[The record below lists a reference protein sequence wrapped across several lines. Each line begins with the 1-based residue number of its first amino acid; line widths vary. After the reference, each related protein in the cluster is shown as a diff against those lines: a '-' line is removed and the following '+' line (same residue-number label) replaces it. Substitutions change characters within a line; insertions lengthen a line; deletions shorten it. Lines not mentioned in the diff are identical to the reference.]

1 MGKPMDTAQRTSKIR
16 RSLPREAENK
26 PGKVRAPKRTIR
38 FLTAVFLCFCICFPL
53 TSCAGKTPGLPSSDP
68 EADVWS
74 PDPEDAAVSDTD
86 GTRFV
91 RIPDGA
97 RTADLT
103 SLGADPFSGRLHVDA
118 PVSLKNLILPAGTVS
133 ASVEPAADGT
143 VCLDLLDASAADG
156 LTQLVPSGTVSAAV
170 EPASGQDPFC
180 LDLLDASAAEGLTRL
195 VLYGEVK
202 AARIPDSLHTLVFF
216 GGDLSGFAE
225 CPSLTELSILH
236 PTDLSPLRTDPPLGL
251 LALFRSPED
260 GEWDLSPL
268 AGKSVGI
275 LRLMAGVTSKE
286 AASMAGASVETLQIS
301 DSSADDLSFLASMP
315 DTKILMLGISSDQP
329 REFYEKPDGPLGED
343 LLPLLNTPIPAGQLL
358 DFAER
363 GEIYAFSEINR

>member
-1 MGKPMDTAQRTSKIR
+1 MSGRNI
-16 RSLPREAENK
+16 
-26 PGKVRAPKRTIR
+26 
-38 FLTAVFLCFCICFPL
+38 LTALLLCAMILCV
-53 TSCAGKTPGLPSSDP
+53 SCGGKTPAESNAIAEEETVWIPEEGDLSESDGVLT
-68 EADVWS
+68 A
-74 PDPEDAAVSDTD
+74 
-86 GTRFV
+86 
-91 RIPDGA
+91 RIPDGTA
-97 RTADLT
+97 AADLT
-103 SLGADPFSGRLHVDA
+103 ALGERPEPSGLHVGA
-118 PVSLKNLILPAGTVS
+118 PESLRTLIL
-133 ASVEPAADGT
+133 
-143 VCLDLLDASAADG
+143 
-156 LTQLVPSGTVSAAV
+156 PSGTVSAAV

-286 AASMAGASVETLQIS
+286 AASLAGASVEALQIS

>member
-1 MGKPMDTAQRTSKIR
+1 METAQRTSKVR

-26 PGKVRAPKRTIR
+26 PGKVRSPKRTIR

-156 LTQLVPSGTVSAAV
+156 LTQLVLYV
-170 EPASGQDPFC
+170 ETLS
-180 LDLLDASAAEGLTRL
+180 
-195 VLYGEVK
+195 
-202 AARIPDSLHTLVFF
+202 ARIPDSLHTLVFF

-286 AASMAGASVETLQIS
+286 AASLAGASVETLQIS

-329 REFYEKPDGPLGED
+329 REFYDKPDGPLGED

>member
-1 MGKPMDTAQRTSKIR
+1 M
-16 RSLPREAENK
+16 
-26 PGKVRAPKRTIR
+26 RAPKRTIR

-53 TSCAGKTPGLPSSDP
+53 TSCAGKTPGLPYSDP

-103 SLGADPFSGRLHVDA
+103 SLCADPFSGRLHVDA

-143 VCLDLLDASAADG
+143 V
-156 LTQLVPSGTVSAAV
+156 
-170 EPASGQDPFC
+170 C

-286 AASMAGASVETLQIS
+286 AASMAGAAVEALQIS

>member
-1 MGKPMDTAQRTSKIR
+1 METAQRTSKVR
-16 RSLPREAENK
+16 KSLPREAENK
-26 PGKVRAPKRTIR
+26 SGKVRAPKRTIR

-118 PVSLKNLILPAGTVS
+118 PVSLKTLIL
-133 ASVEPAADGT
+133 
-143 VCLDLLDASAADG
+143 
-156 LTQLVPSGTVSAAV
+156 PSGTVSAAV

-286 AASMAGASVETLQIS
+286 AASLAGAAVEALQIS
-301 DSSADDLSFLASMP
+301 DSSAFDLSFLASMP

-343 LLPLLNTPIPAGQLL
+343 LLPLLNTPIPAEQLL

>member
-1 MGKPMDTAQRTSKIR
+1 METAQRTSKVR

-53 TSCAGKTPGLPSSDP
+53 TSCAGKTPGLPYSDP

-103 SLGADPFSGRLHVDA
+103 SLCADPFSGRLHVDA

-143 VCLDLLDASAADG
+143 V
-156 LTQLVPSGTVSAAV
+156 
-170 EPASGQDPFC
+170 C

-286 AASMAGASVETLQIS
+286 AASMAGAAVEALQI
-301 DSSADDLSFLASMP
+301 
-315 DTKILMLGISSDQP
+315 
-329 REFYEKPDGPLGED
+329 
-343 LLPLLNTPIPAGQLL
+343 
-358 DFAER
+358 
-363 GEIYAFSEINR
+363 

>member
-1 MGKPMDTAQRTSKIR
+1 METAQRTSKVR

-156 LTQLVPSGTVSAAV
+156 LTQLV
-170 EPASGQDPFC
+170 
-180 LDLLDASAAEGLTRL
+180 LYAETLS
-195 VLYGEVK
+195 
-202 AARIPDSLHTLVFF
+202 ARIPDSLCTLVFS

-286 AASMAGASVETLQIS
+286 AASLAGASVETLQIS

-315 DTKILMLGISSDQP
+315 DTKILMLGISPDQP

-343 LLPLLNTPIPAGQLL
+343 LLPLLNTPIPAEQLL